1 MNVKMRNVALSIAVV
16 CVALSGCVSV
26 PAGRG
31 PLALVDRVDISR
43 YLGRWYEIARFQHGF
58 EKSIVGATA
67 EYSQRGDGR
76 VQVVN
81 SGFQKTLNG
90 KYTEV
95 KALAWVPDPSNPAA
109 LKVRFFG
116 LFTSDY
122 LIFGLD
128 QENYSWALVGS
139 NSRDYLWFLSRT
151 PTISEDQLAMMKIIA
166 TSQGYDQKDLYLVP
180 QKER

>member
-1 MNVKMRNVALSIAVV
+1 MKMRKRYSAFFIAVAV
-16 CVALSGCVSV
+16 LAIFGCSTI
-26 PAGRG
+26 PPGRG
-31 PLALVDRVDISR
+31 PLVLVDQVDVSR

-58 EKSIVGATA
+58 ESSIVGATA
-67 EYSQRGDGR
+67 EYSLRSDGTI
-76 VQVVN
+76 QVVN
-81 SGFQKTLNG
+81 SGFEKTLDG
-90 KYTEV
+90 KYSEV
-95 KALAWVPDPSNPAA
+95 KATAWLPDPSVPAA

-128 QENYSWALVGS
+128 NENYSWAMVGS

-151 PTISEDQLAMMKIIA
+151 PTVSADLLATMKSIA
-166 TSQGYDQKDLYLVP
+166 ISQGYDLNDLYLVP

>member
-1 MNVKMRNVALSIAVV
+1 MRKRYGAFLVAAV
-16 CVALSGCVSV
+16 CAALFGCVSMR
-26 PAGRG
+26 AGQG
-31 PLALVDRVDISR
+31 PLALVDKVDIAR

-58 EKSIVGATA
+58 ESSVVGATA

-116 LFTSDY
+116 LFTSPPNPSFSAIRTM
-122 LIFGLD
+122 LRSCLELFLP
-128 QENYSWALVGS
+128 W
-139 NSRDYLWFLSRT
+139 LSR
-151 PTISEDQLAMMKIIA
+151 
-166 TSQGYDQKDLYLVP
+166 
-180 QKER
+180 